1 MSRTLHANPSI
12 RGRAASEGTPDMSR
26 TVALRAIA
34 HARAGDKGNRS
45 NVAVFAFDPAHYD
58 VLRDQLTVERLKR
71 EFGALLAGP
80 VVRYELPSLHGL
92 NFVMDDALEG
102 GVNESLNLDG
112 HGKSWS
118 SLVLGL
124 EITLPLK

>member
-1 MSRTLHANPSI
+1 
-12 RGRAASEGTPDMSR
+12 MSR
-26 TVALRAIA
+26 TVTLREIA
-34 HARAGDKGNRS
+34 HARAGDKGDRS
-45 NVAVFAFDPAHYD
+45 NVSVFAFDSAHFS
-58 VLRDQLTVERLKR
+58 VLCDQLTAERLKR
-71 EFGALLAGP
+71 EFGALLSGP
-80 VVRYELPSLHGL
+80 ILRYELPALNGL

-124 EITLPLK
+124 EIVLP

>member
-1 MSRTLHANPSI
+1 
-12 RGRAASEGTPDMSR
+12 MSR
-26 TVALRAIA
+26 TVVLREVA

-45 NVAVFAFDPAHYD
+45 NVSVFAFDPAHYGA
-58 VLRDQLTVERLKR
+58 LRDQLTAERLKR
-71 EFGALLAGP
+71 EFGTLLVGP
-80 VVRYELPSLHGL
+80 VARYELPALAGF
-92 NFVMDDALEG
+92 NFVLDDALEG

-124 EITLPLK
+124 EITIP

>member
-1 MSRTLHANPSI
+1 
-12 RGRAASEGTPDMSR
+12 MSR
-26 TVALRAIA
+26 TVALREVA

-45 NVAVFAFDPAHYD
+45 NVAVFAFDPVHYGA
-58 VLRDQLTVERLKR
+58 LRDQLTPERLKR
-71 EFGALLAGP
+71 EFGTLLTGP
-80 VVRYELPSLHGL
+80 IVRYELPALAGL

-124 EITLPLK
+124 DITLA

>member
-1 MSRTLHANPSI
+1 MPGPATRATARTSPCSYSTLPI
-12 RGRAASEGTPDMSR
+12 RLG
-26 TVALRAIA
+26 
-34 HARAGDKGNRS
+34 
-45 NVAVFAFDPAHYD
+45 
-58 VLRDQLTVERLKR
+58 
-71 EFGALLAGP
+71 
-80 VVRYELPSLHGL
+80 GL

-124 EITLPLK
+124 EVTFP

>member
-1 MSRTLHANPSI
+1 MSH
-12 RGRAASEGTPDMSR
+12 
-26 TVALRAIA
+26 TVVLREVA

-45 NVAVFAFDPAHYD
+45 NVAVFAFDPAHYGAM
-58 VLRDQLTVERLKR
+58 RDQLTPERLKR
-71 EFGALLAGP
+71 EFGTLLTGP
-80 VVRYELPSLHGL
+80 IVRHELPSLCGL

-124 EITLPLK
+124 EITLPPTKLPAG